1 MSTTLS
7 ASTTSRPLSRA
18 EVIAKYPEVSPFVIL
33 KTDVQRRGVHYT
45 ARALDAVD
53 PQLHLTQVRTIFGGD
68 PNGEARPTPVSFSLR
83 DGTYV
88 LTSPNPLIP
97 NPYIVDYRDGRTV
110 LVDNDEIVDEV
121 EYWYRPH
128 FLDKTTSRGTPM
140 WQVVA
145 VSRPN
150 RLDFN
155 PYGACHFWDDG
166 KGCRYCNVG
175 AVWKRHGHDRPA
187 RVDSEDAFETLRE
200 ALKQPGRFVNFQI
213 TGGSIPGDDN
223 RFTEEVEGYLDLLK
237 ALGRNFTTR
246 RFPSHLL
253 SSAFTEDHLVRFRE
267 ETGLL
272 TWTSDI
278 EVLDAEKFAWI
289 CPGKEARVGWR
300 EWIRR
305 LERGVEI
312 FGRGYVNTGFVAGV
326 ELCKP
331 RGFATEDEALSRTL
345 ETAEWLAQKGI
356 VAVGQVFRPAPG
368 SAFAKQSAPS
378 LEYFVRL
385 AKGLDAARRRQ
396 GLHIDLDDYR
406 RCGNHGDT
414 DLARL

>member
-1 MSTTLS
+1 MAS
-7 ASTTSRPLSRA
+7 AKPTIPAELSRR
-18 EVIAKYPEVSPFVIL
+18 EVIQKYPDVSPFVIL
-33 KTDVQRRGVHYT
+33 KMDVQRRGIRYT
-45 ARALDAVD
+45 DRALATVD
-53 PQLHLTQVRTIFGGD
+53 PKVHLTSVRTIFTPDTTTG
-68 PNGEARPTPVSFSLR
+68 PHIPVSFSLR

-88 LTSPNPLIP
+88 LIAPVDLHRE
-97 NPYIVDYRDGRTV
+97 PYTIDYRDGKTV
-110 LVDNDEIVDEV
+110 LIDNDEIVEEV
-121 EYWYRPH
+121 EFWYRPN
-128 FLDKTTSRGTPM
+128 FLDEVTSRGTPM

-145 VSRPN
+145 VARPN

-155 PYGACHFWDDG
+155 PYGDCHFWDDG

-175 AVWKRHGHDRPA
+175 AVWKRFGKDRPP
-187 RVDSEDAFETLRE
+187 RVDSEDAFEAMRA

-223 RFTEEVEGYLDLLK
+223 RFTQEVDGYIEILQ
-237 ALGRNFTTR
+237 ALGRNFTTP

-253 SSAFTEDHLVRFRE
+253 SSAFPEDQLVRLRE
-267 ETGLL
+267 STGLL
-272 TWTSDI
+272 TWTADI

-289 CPGKEARVGWR
+289 CPGKEARVGYL

-326 ELCKP
+326 ELAKP
-331 RGFATEDEALSRTL
+331 QGFATEDEALKRML
-345 ETAEWLAQKGI
+345 ETVEELAAKGI
-356 VAVGQVFRPAPG
+356 VAVGQVFRPSPL
-368 SAFAKQSAPS
+368 SAFHNQLAPS

-385 AKGLDAARRRQ
+385 AQGTDAIRRRH

-414 DLARL
+414 DLARI